1 MEGKGQ
7 GDLVLTLS
15 LLITQPSMLR
25 APWPKQL
32 LFIHSVNTPQHF
44 NSALAATQNHKV
56 LVLLLE
62 FLSRVSPSE
71 QRNHMFGVQELKQV
85 KTKDKPPIIRM
96 VWA

>member
-1 MEGKGQ
+1 MEGEGQ

-15 LLITQPSMLR
+15 LLITQPSTLR
-25 APWPKQL
+25 APWPEQL

-56 LVLLLE
+56 VNFLE

-71 QRNHMFGVQELKQV
+71 RRNHTFGVQELKQV